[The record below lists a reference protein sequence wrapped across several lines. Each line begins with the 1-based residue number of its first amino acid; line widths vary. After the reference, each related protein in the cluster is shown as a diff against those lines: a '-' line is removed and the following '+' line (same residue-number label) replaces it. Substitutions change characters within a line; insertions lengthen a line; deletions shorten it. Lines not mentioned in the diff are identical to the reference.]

1 MKTIMQRWMAI
12 PAVAVALVAAGA
24 VAIAQNEN
32 QGQGQAVVTVLP
44 KNDKQPT
51 SSVQAAQVKIEV
63 AGKQTPV
70 SNWQAL
76 RGPQATVELV
86 MLIDDGA
93 RMSLGR
99 EMGEITH
106 FVQSLP
112 PNVKFAFAYMENGR
126 AEMPGAFTT
135 DRAKALQ
142 SLRMPLGEPGASA
155 SPYFCLSS
163 LAKGW
168 PSSDRSARREV
179 LMISDG
185 VDQYE
190 REYDPNDPYV
200 RTAIDDSVRGGL
212 VVYSIYWVSNGR
224 ADRSWYENNAGQNLL
239 VQLDQAT
246 GGTSYWQGMGNPVTL
261 QPYFDDLSRRLSNQY
276 ELTFTAPLKS
286 KAQIET
292 LKVKASAS
300 DVKVDAPQRVLVAP
314 AGAAQP

>member
-1 MKTIMQRWMAI
+1 MQRWMAI
-12 PAVAVALVAAGA
+12 PAIAVALVAAA
-24 VAIAQNEN
+24 TVATAQNEN
-32 QGQGQAVVTVLP
+32 QGQGKAVVTVLP

-51 SSVQAAQVKIEV
+51 SDVQAQQVKIEV

-76 RGPQATVELV
+76 RGGQSTVELV

-126 AEMPGAFTT
+126 AEMPGALTT
-135 DRAKALQ
+135 DHAKALQ
-142 SLRMPLGEPGASA
+142 ALRMPIGEPGASA

-163 LAKGW
+163 LAKSW
-168 PSSDRSARREV
+168 PSSDRTARREV

-190 REYDPNDPYV
+190 RAYDPDDPYV
-200 RTAIDDSVRGGL
+200 RTAIDDSVRAGMM
-212 VVYSIYWVSNGR
+212 VYSIYWVSNGR

-239 VQLDQAT
+239 SQLDQAT

-261 QPYFDDLSRRLSNQY
+261 QPYFDDLSRRLNNQY
-276 ELTFTAPLKS
+276 ELTFSAPLKS
-286 KAQIET
+286 KAQLET
-292 LKVKASAS
+292 LKVKTNAS

-314 AGAAQP
+314 AGATQE